1 MPAVLAKIPS
11 AWCCRVFIIT
21 ATGLMSAALSA
32 NELDTARA
40 LDGEIVEAAAL
51 SQEQID
57 AIEDQ
62 RLDSLAQIAALEEQI
77 ADLNIYRDHLI
88 SLIADQDK
96 EAESLNQQMQ
106 GIADTRQG
114 VVPLMYRM
122 IAGLKQHLA
131 EDDPIRYQARKARI
145 ERLETMMSVANV
157 SDAEKFRRILEAYQI
172 ELDYGKK
179 LGVYQAEISVDNN
192 NRIPVD
198 VLYLGRASLVAR
210 SLDGQ
215 DFWAWN
221 DLARVWQPL
230 KRSHATQVNQAFAM
244 ASQQVGPSILQ
255 LPLSFKLE
263 RPAESSAQPEEL

>member
-1 MPAVLAKIPS
+1 M
-11 AWCCRVFIIT
+11 IT

-96 EAESLNQQMQ
+96 EADSLNQQMQ